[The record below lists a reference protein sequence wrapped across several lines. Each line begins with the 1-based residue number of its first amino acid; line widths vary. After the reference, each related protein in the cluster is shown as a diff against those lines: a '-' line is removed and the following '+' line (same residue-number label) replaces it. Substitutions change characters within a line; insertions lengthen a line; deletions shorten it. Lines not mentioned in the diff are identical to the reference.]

1 VTTFVIALSV
11 LGKLALTAIPVL
23 VLTLAYLRFR
33 RWRERDR
40 RPGYLTTHRP
50 DLYEDRWREQRR
62 RLP

>member
-23 VLTLAYLRFR
+23 VLTFAYLRFR

-40 RPGYLTTHRP
+40 RPGYIVGHDP
-50 DLYEDRWREQRR
+50 KLYEKRVAAQRR

>member
-1 VTTFVIALSV
+1 MTTFVIALSV

-40 RPGYLTTHRP
+40 RPGFLVGHQP
-50 DLYEDRWREQRR
+50 HLYDRDKE